1 MAYNQVRNS
10 TSTVET
16 VGGISTIVSQFG
28 SITKQ
33 ILGGQ
38 SYNTSQDIS
47 SAILENLGL
56 TQDQIN
62 PRTYELIKGIF
73 EKYSDNSSLVEAYT
87 LLALDA
93 INKFGVRFSDLVE
106 TTKNDT
112 LQFTEVG
119 IALLNHYRP
128 ATSQIA
134 RRKTNLELDTNKFVK
149 RHIIA

>member
-33 ILGGQ
+33 LLGGQ

-47 SAILENLGL
+47 NAILENLSL

-62 PRTYELIKGIF
+62 PRTYELIRGIF

-93 INKFGVRFSDLVE
+93 INKFGVRISDLVE

>member
-1 MAYNQVRNS
+1 
-10 TSTVET
+10 
-16 VGGISTIVSQFG
+16 
-28 SITKQ
+28 
-33 ILGGQ
+33 
-38 SYNTSQDIS
+38 
-47 SAILENLGL
+47 L

>member
-134 RRKTNLELDTNKFVK
+134 RRQTNLELDTNKFVK

>member
-47 SAILENLGL
+47 NAILENLGL

-62 PRTYELIKGIF
+62 LRTYELIKGIF

-128 ATSQIA
+128 STSQIA